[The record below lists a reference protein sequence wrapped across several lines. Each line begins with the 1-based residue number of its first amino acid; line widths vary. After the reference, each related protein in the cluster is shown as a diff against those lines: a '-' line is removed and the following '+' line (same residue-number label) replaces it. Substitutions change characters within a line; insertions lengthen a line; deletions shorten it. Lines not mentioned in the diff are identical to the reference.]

1 VILNATV
8 VKPETKGFLS
18 IRPGDASGTP
28 ATSNINWDAGSAN
41 IANSVTVQLPASG
54 QIDIFVNGTVGSVLI
69 DVAGYMLPA
78 TSGPAGP
85 TGPAG
90 ADGPT
95 GPAGADG
102 AKGDTGPPGPSGT
115 AGPVTMSHGAGPIA
129 VLSAEQPAKAVNLSY
144 GSVQVVNSSNFT
156 SNSVL
161 PLHGPAVL
169 GGKTYKLDS
178 VEYCITPQ
186 PGTAVF
192 FANIDSNTPVG
203 LVIDTTVRDTPGCYS
218 IDGSGLPAAQGY
230 HVSFSTS
237 GPEDSFVTFEGVQS
251 TWVEV

>member
-1 VILNATV
+1 MILNATV
-8 VKPETKGFLS
+8 VKPGTKGFLS

-28 ATSNINWDAGSAN
+28 ATSNINWAAGGAN

-85 TGPAG
+85 TGP
-90 ADGPT
+90 P
-95 GPAGADG
+95 GADG

-129 VLSAEQPAKAVNLSY
+129 VSPFNPAKAVNLTF
-144 GSVQVVNSSNFT
+144 GSVEVVNSSALF
-156 SNSVL
+156 SISVL

-169 GGKTYKLDS
+169 GGKTYKLNS
-178 VEYCITPQ
+178 VEYCTNPGT
-186 PGTAVF
+186 GTAVHEVF
-192 FANIDSNTPVG
+192 IDSNRPANFVQDATSR
-203 LVIDTTVRDTPGCYS
+203 TTSGCYS
-218 IDGSGLPAAQGY
+218 IDGSTLPAAQGY
-230 HVSFSTS
+230 HVSFAIT
-237 GPEDSFVTFEGVQS
+237 GPEDSIVTFEGIQS